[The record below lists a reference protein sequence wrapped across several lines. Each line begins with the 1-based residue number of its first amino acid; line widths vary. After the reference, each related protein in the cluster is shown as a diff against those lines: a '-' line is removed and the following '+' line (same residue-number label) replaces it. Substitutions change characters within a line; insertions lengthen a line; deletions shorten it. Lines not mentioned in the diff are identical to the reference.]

1 MDIFFRRNRTPGRK
15 AGDRKI
21 AARARSA
28 YWLAICASLFLLAGP
43 LARSAHACTVAD
55 FGVVVDETALAL
67 RELNAAGAQRFQEK
81 LKDYQQ
87 KYDLSDSEI
96 RARAAAVQDEKMS
109 DFNREIEQL
118 VAEMDTLSNLGP
130 DQVNCEKL
138 EDLKRVRDRLL
149 TVMGQKS
156 GYMLARADI
165 ELDRPPGSAAPQ
177 QPESAQAQGEPAEQ
191 RPVATQKSG
200 KQDQLASREEPP
212 EPARPAPEP
221 EGQQQQ
227 QQQSAAPEADAP
239 APAEKAE
246 AAPLNPDLPER
257 RSAGR
262 DQVAGNWDTDSQ
274 TVARPVETEQQTAY
288 VDPGASEPPV
298 RLGPGTEDAL
308 PPRVEGP
315 LETHYTIDEISDAGR
330 GLFGPVTAQLAAAI
344 NYAFQ
349 HFGQPNAYIVGS
361 EGGAAFLAG
370 LRYGKGM
377 LHTKTEGQRV
387 IYWQGPSLGVDL
399 GAEGSDALFLVYNME
414 GVERLFGRFTGI
426 GGSAY
431 AAGGVGL
438 NVLAKSGMIMVPIRT
453 GLGLRLGA
461 NLAYLK
467 FTERQTWN
475 PF

>member
-1 MDIFFRRNRTPGRK
+1 MDIFFRGKRTPGRK

-21 AARARSA
+21 TARGRSA

-43 LARSAHACTVAD
+43 LARSAHACTAAD
-55 FGVVVDETALAL
+55 FAAVVDETALAL
-67 RELNAAGAQRFQEK
+67 RDLNAAGAQRFQEK

-165 ELDRPPGSAAPQ
+165 ELDRPRGSSAPRE
-177 QPESAQAQGEPAEQ
+177 PESAQARDEPTEQ
-191 RPVATQKSG
+191 PPVATQKSG
-200 KQDQLASREEPP
+200 KQDQLASREAAP
-212 EPARPAPEP
+212 EPAPAPEP
-221 EGQQQQ
+221 EAQPQPQD
-227 QQQSAAPEADAP
+227 AAPEADAP

-262 DQVAGNWDTDSQ
+262 EQVAGNWDTDSQ
-274 TVARPVETEQQTAY
+274 TVAPPVETNQQTAY

-298 RLGPGTEDAL
+298 QLGPGPEGAL

-315 LETHYTIDEISDAGR
+315 VETHYTIDEISDAGR

-349 HFGQPNAYIVGS
+349 QFGQPNAYIVGS

-387 IYWQGPSLGVDL
+387 IYWQGPSLGIDL

-414 GVERLFGRFTGI
+414 DVERLFGRFTGI

>member
-1 MDIFFRRNRTPGRK
+1 MIFRKNRTPSRNAGGREI
-15 AGDRKI
+15 AGRGR
-21 AARARSA
+21 AA
-28 YWLAICASLFLLAGP
+28 WLAVICASLFLLAGP
-43 LARSAHACTVAD
+43 LATSAKACTAAD
-55 FGVVVDETALAL
+55 FAAVVDDTAVAL
-67 RELNAAGAQRFQEK
+67 RDLNAAGAQRFQEK
-81 LKDYQQ
+81 LKAYQQ
-87 KYDLSDSEI
+87 KHDLSDAEI

-118 VAEMDTLSNLGP
+118 VAEMDMLGNLGP

-165 ELDRPPGSAAPQ
+165 ELDRPPGSSAPQ
-177 QPESAQAQGEPAEQ
+177 EPKETAKGQPAAQP
-191 RPVATQKSG
+191 PVSTPKSG
-200 KQDQLASREEPP
+200 KQDQLASSD
-212 EPARPAPEP
+212 PAPEP
-221 EGQQQQ
+221 A
-227 QQQSAAPEADAP
+227 SPAAPSDAQP
-239 APAEKAE
+239 QQENAEPKPDAAPAEKVE
-246 AAPLNPDLPER
+246 AKPLNPDLPER
-257 RSAGR
+257 RSGGR
-262 DQVAGNWDTDSQ
+262 EQVATNWDTNSQ
-274 TVARPVETEQQTAY
+274 TVSPPAENNQQTAY
-288 VDPGASEPPV
+288 VDPGSSEPPV
-298 RLGPGTEDAL
+298 QLGPGSEGAL

-315 LETHYTIDEISDAGR
+315 IETHYTIDEISDAGR

-387 IYWQGPSLGVDL
+387 IYWQGPSLGIDL
-399 GAEGSDALFLVYNME
+399 GAEGSDALFLVYNVDQTE
-414 GVERLFGRFTGI
+414 DLYGRFTGI

-438 NVLAKSGMIMVPIRT
+438 NVLGKSGMIMVPIRT

>member
-1 MDIFFRRNRTPGRK
+1 M
-15 AGDRKI
+15 
-21 AARARSA
+21 
-28 YWLAICASLFLLAGP
+28 
-43 LARSAHACTVAD
+43 ARSAHACTAAD
-55 FGVVVDETALAL
+55 FATVVDETALAL
-67 RELNAAGAQRFQEK
+67 RDLNAAGAQRFQEK

-87 KYDLSDSEI
+87 KHDLSDSEI
-96 RARAAAVQDEKMS
+96 RARAAAVQDDKMS

-118 VAEMDTLSNLGP
+118 VAEMDTLSNLEP
-130 DQVNCEKL
+130 DKVNCEKL

-165 ELDRPPGSAAPQ
+165 ELDRPAGSSAPQ
-177 QPESAQAQGEPAEQ
+177 EPETAQAQDEPAAQ
-191 RPVATQKSG
+191 PPVSTQKSG
-200 KQDQLASREEPP
+200 KQDQLASRAP
-212 EPARPAPEP
+212 EPARPAPEADT
-221 EGQQQQ
+221 QQQQ
-227 QQQSAAPEADAP
+227 NAAPEADASP
-239 APAEKAE
+239 PAERAE
-246 AAPLNPDLPER
+246 AAPVTPDLPER

-262 DQVAGNWDTDSQ
+262 DQVAGNWDTDAR
-274 TVARPVETEQQTAY
+274 TVSPPVETDQQTAY

-298 RLGPGTEDAL
+298 RLGPGVEHAL
-308 PPRVEGP
+308 PPPVEGP
-315 LETHYTIDEISDAGR
+315 IETHYTIDEISDAGR

-349 HFGQPNAYIVGS
+349 RFGQPNAYIVGS

-377 LHTKTEGQRV
+377 LHTKTDGQRV
-387 IYWQGPSLGVDL
+387 IYWQGPSLGVDM
-399 GAEGSDALFLVYNME
+399 GAEGSDALFLVYNMNDTE
-414 GVERLFGRFTGI
+414 NLFGRFTGI